1 MSNFTLRN
9 CTFAY
14 KCTQQWENLEE
25 THEESVRFC
34 NDCQKEVHY
43 CEDDQELLVSIKLNR
58 CVAFSRHETIHEMGL
73 IVAPEYQKQEILPDE
88 TRSDILKKI
97 MMLKSWF
104 DENMDKELTRN
115 EYNYIAERLLKQT
128 GLEYSNRDLF
138 GLQVWALKVPVLP
151 GKWYREDSIKEG
163 THFDDNIIEFME
175 SVGLN
180 WNYWGTYAVNKG
192 KKKTIK

>member
-1 MSNFTLRN
+1 MSDVTLRN

-14 KCTQQWENLEE
+14 KCTQQWSGLEE
-25 THEESVRFC
+25 TENESIRFC
-34 NDCQKEVHY
+34 HDCQKEVHF
-43 CEDDQELLVSIKLNR
+43 CEDDQELLESIKLNR
-58 CVAFSRHETIHEMGL
+58 CVAFSRDQVIHEMGL
-73 IVAPEYQKQEILPDE
+73 IIAPEYQKQEILPDDV
-88 TRSDILKKI
+88 RSSILKKI

-104 DENMDKELTRN
+104 EENMDVELTRN

-151 GKWYREDSIKEG
+151 GKWYREESVKDG
-163 THFDDNIIEFME
+163 TYFDDNIIEFMN

-180 WNYWGTYAVNKG
+180 WDYWHYHQ
-192 KKKTIK
+192 KKKS

>member
-25 THEESVRFC
+25 THEESIRFC
-34 NDCQKEVHY
+34 HDCQKEVHY
-43 CEDDQELLVSIKLNR
+43 CEDDQELLESIKLNR

-104 DENMDKELTRN
+104 EENMDKELTRN

-163 THFDDNIIEFME
+163 THFDDNIIEFMN

-180 WNYWGTYAVNKG
+180 WDYWHHYQ
-192 KKKTIK
+192 KKKS

>member
-1 MSNFTLRN
+1 MSDVTLRN

-14 KCTQQWENLEE
+14 KCTQQWKNLEE
-25 THEESVRFC
+25 TYEEGIRFC
-34 NDCQKEVHY
+34 HDCQKEVHY
-43 CEDDQELLVSIKLNR
+43 CEDDQELLESIKLNR
-58 CVAFSRHETIHEMGL
+58 CVAFSRNETIHEMGL
-73 IVAPEYQKQEILPDE
+73 IIAPEYQKQEILPDE

-97 MMLKSWF
+97 MMLKNWF
-104 DENMDKELTRN
+104 EENMDKELTRN

-151 GKWYREDSIKEG
+151 GKWYREDSIKDG
-163 THFDDNIIEFME
+163 THFDDNIIEFMD

-180 WNYWGTYAVNKG
+180 WDYWHHYQ
-192 KKKTIK
+192 KKKS